1 MKNTR
6 IILLSALLSS
16 SVAIS
21 TASAEGFFSNIFGAA
36 KSTNSGFSTLLSH
49 VPADTSYLIANK
61 KPFPEEV
68 MAFHLNRSKDIMKML
83 SDLDKKD
90 QGKAKK
96 GEDGALLSALFEE
109 FSDKLSNNK
118 LEDTGLSLK
127 ATSMIYGYDLMPVIR
142 MTFADKEKL
151 MATLKRA
158 EKKSEYKAKL
168 TKCGEY
174 DCFVDTKNKE
184 GVALV
189 FLKDHLAASFFPADE
204 KQKIIDHLTG
214 KSSPKQAYSAEKWD
228 SFLKE
233 NNYKGFGEGYI
244 DLKKLSVKLKPKIV
258 ENFGKMDPKELD
270 NCMAVAEDHI
280 NNMPKIIFGT
290 KNLDVKKM
298 DYEMVIKT
306 SPDVSATLQ
315 TIANT
320 SNIAKRIE
328 NPIFDLGV
336 NINFAKL
343 RDALTQYSNFLIKSG
358 ETHKCKSIDPKE
370 IRKGMGGM
378 MMAMNMGLTQFKSIY
393 ASVADIELSDKMKP
407 KKVDAYISI
416 GTDDPAGLLAMVGM
430 LSPKLMGFQVP
441 SDGSTVKLPDGAIPS
456 KKGQAVP
463 DIYLSRTAKN
473 LNIMVGNDKPALKDY
488 KSDTAEIM
496 SISLDG
502 KRYYGQLANIMK
514 MMPKGSSKD
523 AADASKMMES
533 MGDMMGNIDEIF
545 SADKRGLVINYSVK
559 Y

>member
-1 MKNTR
+1 MKNTKV
-6 IILLSALLSS
+6 ILLSALLSS
-16 SVAIS
+16 SVTIS
-21 TASAEGFFSNIFGAA
+21 TASAEGFFSNIFGAT

-49 VPADTSYLIANK
+49 VPADTSYLLSNK
-61 KPFPEEV
+61 NPFPEEV
-68 MAFHLNRSKDIMKML
+68 MAFHLTRSKDIMKMI

-90 QGKAKK
+90 QDKAKK
-96 GEDGALLSALFEE
+96 GEAGALLSALLEE
-109 FSDKLSNNK
+109 LSDKLSNDK

-142 MTFADKEKL
+142 MTFSDKEKL

-158 EKKSEYKAKL
+158 EKKSGYKAEL

-189 FLKDHLAASFFPADE
+189 FLKDHLAASLFPADE

-214 KSSPKQAYSAEKWD
+214 KSLPKQAYSTEKWD

-233 NNYKGFGEGYI
+233 NNYTGFGEGYI

-280 NNMPKIIFGT
+280 NNMPEIIFGT

-336 NINFAKL
+336 NINFTKL

-358 ETHKCKSIDPKE
+358 EAHKCKSIDPKE

-393 ASVADIELSDKMKP
+393 ASVADIELSDKMEP
-407 KKVDAYISI
+407 KKIDAYISI

-441 SDGSTVKLPDGAIPS
+441 SDGSTVKLPAGTIPS
-456 KKGQAVP
+456 KGQATP
-463 DIYLSRTAKN
+463 DVYLSRTAKS

-514 MMPKGSSKD
+514 MMPKDSSKD

-533 MGDMMGNIDEIF
+533 MGDMMGNIEEIF